1 MTVPEYITAVAE
13 GRLYAATLSFQI
25 HQGFEI
31 AGVLEGYLVDPATD
45 DYAALIVWR
54 NPDS

>member
-1 MTVPEYITAVAE
+1 
-13 GRLYAATLSFQI
+13 LYDATLSFQV

-31 AGVLEGYLVDPATD
+31 VAALPGYLTDPAVD

-54 NPDS
+54 NPDA